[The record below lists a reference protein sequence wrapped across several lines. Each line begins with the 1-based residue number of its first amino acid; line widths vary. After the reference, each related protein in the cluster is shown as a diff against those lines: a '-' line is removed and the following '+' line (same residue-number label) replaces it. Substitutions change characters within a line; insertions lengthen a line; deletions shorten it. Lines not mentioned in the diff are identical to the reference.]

1 MINTGKLETIGSSR
15 LFQFSIFWLI
25 SLVAFYGSTN
35 PVEFVLAFPFVDG
48 NTSIKTF
55 TIIYTGL
62 HTLKF
67 AFAYSPIL
75 FLSEKIQAWA
85 SGILT
90 IVLFL
95 YASDLYIRAF
105 SAPAQYFR

>member
-1 MINTGKLETIGSSR
+1 MINTGKQESIARPR

-25 SLVAFYGSTN
+25 SFVAFYGSTN
-35 PVEFVLAFPFVDG
+35 PVEFALVFPFVDG

-67 AFAYSPIL
+67 VFAYSPIL

-95 YASDLYIRAF
+95 YASDLYIRAL